1 MWLFISQILL
11 AIFVL
16 MSKKLAIIIV
26 VLVYSLGLTCQTIK
40 CQLSNANVLL
50 FQHNLYVYG
59 YQQSNATLKFKC
71 YSYSQKLQAK
81 DSIEFNLGKHTLSD
95 YLEISA
101 DTMHDV
107 LNFYF
112 QLANQKNMVS
122 LLRVNDSLKTI
133 ATTENYDANHIN
145 SLAVFEDEKLACKQD
160 LYIIRTATDSADKQF
175 YLSKYHVKSMNKPF
189 EYDYKWQ
196 FAFERKHIYCASVLA
211 ADTNQVIVY
220 AHVFDGLKKGQWI
233 LRINAN
239 TGAIIRG
246 TKLSAKGDQR
256 HFLISNFIINKK
268 TKSINVIGS
277 IYETNSIDFKNKT
290 SNFTSQAKNHK
301 LFLVTIDS
309 LGDVTQRVEKV
320 FPLPIQTKTQTGLQ
334 SFHLKIKEFTKN
346 TDGSYNIWSDIY
358 EQTLPNVLTYYSSW
372 QFNLVPNDVDFDVN
386 RSIFTISSKVIP
398 NFMSL
403 AKGDNYGKYILND
416 IGDYDRFK
424 YKKPLNEVVIKTGLD
439 DLNNAFYI
447 LKKTEILSAKK
458 SYNYIFMGKKALE
471 YKTLLK
477 SEQGQ
482 NINLFFIDKKSYIS
496 FITNIGNSYFEL
508 KVNNL

>member
-1 MWLFISQILL
+1 MLFISRILL
-11 AIFVL
+11 AIFVI

-26 VLVYSLGLTCQTIK
+26 ILVYSLGRLTSQTIK
-40 CQLSNANVLL
+40 RQLSNANALQ

-59 YQQSNATLKFKC
+59 FQQSNATLKFKC

-81 DSIEFNLGKHTLSD
+81 DSIEFNLGKHTPSD

-112 QLANQKNMVS
+112 QLANQKNAVS
-122 LLRVNDSLKTI
+122 LLRVNDSLKVI

-145 SLAVFEDEKLACKQD
+145 SLAVFDDEKFAYKQD
-160 LYIIRTATDSADKQF
+160 LYVIRTAVDSADKQF
-175 YLSKYHVKSMNKPF
+175 YLSKYHVKSMSKPF

-196 FAFERKHIYCASVLA
+196 FAFERKHIYRASVLA
-211 ADTNQVIVY
+211 ADSNQVIVY

-239 TGAIIRG
+239 TGAIIKG

-256 HFLISNFIINKK
+256 HFLMSNFILDKK
-268 TKSINVIGS
+268 IKSIDVIGS
-277 IYETNSIDFKNKT
+277 IYDANSIDFKNKT

-301 LFLVTIDS
+301 LFLITIDS
-309 LGDVTQRVEKV
+309 LGDVAQRVEKV
-320 FPLPIQTKTQTGLQ
+320 FPLPMQTKTQTSLQ
-334 SFHLKIKEFTKN
+334 SFHIKIREFAKN
-346 TDGSYNIWSDIY
+346 ANGSYTIWSDVY

-372 QFNLVPNDVDFDVN
+372 QFNLVPNDVDYDLN
-386 RSIFTISSKVIP
+386 RSTFTISSKVIS
-398 NFMSL
+398 NFTSL
-403 AKGDNYGKYILND
+403 TKGDNYGKYIMTD
-416 IGDYDRFK
+416 IGDYDKFK

-439 DLNNAFYI
+439 DLNNAFYV
-447 LKKTEILSAKK
+447 LKKTDILSAKK
-458 SYNYIFMGKKALE
+458 SYNYIFMGKKGLE

-482 NINLFFIDKKSYIS
+482 NLNLLFIDKKSYVS
-496 FITNIGNSYFEL
+496 FITNIGNSDFEL
-508 KVNNL
+508 KINNL

>member
-1 MWLFISQILL
+1 MGKIGQIL
-11 AIFVL
+11 I
-16 MSKKLAIIIV
+16 
-26 VLVYSLGLTCQTIK
+26 LVIGFTSLINGQTIK
-40 CQLSNANVLL
+40 RNLLSANILSFHNSL
-50 FQHNLYVYG
+50 FVFG
-59 YQQSNATLKFKC
+59 YEQSQANLKFKC
-71 YSYSQKLQAK
+71 FSYSTRLIAK
-81 DSIEFNLGKHTLSD
+81 DSIEFNLGKHTPSD
-95 YLEISA
+95 YLEINA

-112 QLANQKNMVS
+112 QLANQKNVVS
-122 LLRVNDSLKTI
+122 LLRVNDSLKQI
-133 ATTENYDANHIN
+133 ATAENYDANHIN
-145 SLAVFEDEKLACKQD
+145 SLAVFDDEKLDYKQD
-160 LYIIRTATDSADKQF
+160 LYVIRTAIDSADKQF

-189 EYDYKWQ
+189 EYDFKWQ
-196 FAFERKHIYCASVLA
+196 FAFERKHIYRASVLA
-211 ADTNQVIVY
+211 ADTHQVVVY

-239 TGAIIRG
+239 TGEIIRG

-256 HFLISNFIINKK
+256 HFLMSNFIIDKK
-268 TKSINVIGS
+268 TKSIDVIGS
-277 IYETNSIDFKNKT
+277 VYDANSIDFKNKT

-334 SFHLKIKEFTKN
+334 SFHLKIREFTKN
-346 TDGSYNIWSDIY
+346 SDGSYNIWSDVY
-358 EQTLPNVLTYYSSW
+358 EQSLPNVLTYYSSW
-372 QFNLVPNDVDFDVN
+372 QFNLVPNDVDYDVN
-386 RSIFTISSKVIP
+386 RSTFTISSKVIP

-403 AKGDNYGKYILND
+403 AKGDNYGKYLLND

-439 DLNNAFYI
+439 ELNNAFYV
-447 LKKTEILSAKK
+447 LKKTDILSAKK
-458 SYNYIFMGKKALE
+458 SYNYIFMGKKGLE
-471 YKTLLK
+471 YKALLK

-482 NINLFFIDKKSYIS
+482 NINLIFTDKKSYIS
-496 FITNIGNSYFEL
+496 FITNIGNSDFEL

>member
-1 MWLFISQILL
+1 MGKISQI
-11 AIFVL
+11 AIL
-16 MSKKLAIIIV
+16 IIGFTS
-26 VLVYSLGLTCQTIK
+26 LVSGQTIK
-40 CQLSNANVLL
+40 RNLLSANVLN
-50 FQHNLYVYG
+50 FHNSLYVFG
-59 YQQSNATLKFKC
+59 YEQSKTNLKFKC
-71 YSYSQKLQAK
+71 FLYNTQLQAK
-81 DSIEFNLGKHTLSD
+81 DSVDFNLGKHTPSD

-112 QLANQKNMVS
+112 QLANQKNVVS
-122 LLRVNDSLKTI
+122 LFRVTDSLKQI
-133 ATTENYDANHIN
+133 ATAENYDANHIN
-145 SLAVFEDEKLACKQD
+145 SLTVFDDEKLAYKQD
-160 LYIIRTATDSADKQF
+160 LYVIRTVADSSDKQF

-189 EYDYKWQ
+189 EYDFKWQ
-196 FAFERKHIYCASVLA
+196 FAFERKYIYRASVIA
-211 ADTNQVIVY
+211 ADTHQVIVY

-239 TGAIIRG
+239 TGVIIRG
-246 TKLSAKGDQR
+246 TKLNAKGDQR
-256 HFLISNFIINKK
+256 HFLMSNFIIDKK
-268 TKSINVIGS
+268 TKSIAVIGS
-277 IYETNSIDFKNKT
+277 VYDVNSIDFKTKT

-320 FPLPIQTKTQTGLQ
+320 FPLPIQTKTGTVLQ
-334 SFHLKIKEFTKN
+334 SFHLKIKEFTKS
-346 TDGSYNIWSDIY
+346 TDGSYNIWSDVY

-372 QFNLVPNDVDFDVN
+372 QFNLVPNDVDYDVN
-386 RSIFTISSKVIP
+386 RSTFTISSKVIQ

-439 DLNNAFYI
+439 ELNNTFYV
-447 LKKTEILSAKK
+447 LKKTDILSAKK
-458 SYNYIFMGKKALE
+458 SYNYIFMGKKGLE
-471 YKTLLK
+471 YKALLK

-482 NINLFFIDKKSYIS
+482 NINLIFTDKKSYIS
-496 FITNIGNSYFEL
+496 FITNIGNSDFEL

>member
-1 MWLFISQILL
+1 
-11 AIFVL
+11 
-16 MSKKLAIIIV
+16 MSRKLTIIIII
-26 VLVYSLGLTCQTIK
+26 LTYSLGLKSQGVK
-40 CQLSNANVLL
+40 RQLLNVSILQ
-50 FQHNLYVYG
+50 FHNSLYVYG
-59 YQQSNATLKFKC
+59 FEQSNTNLKFKC
-71 YSYSQKLQAK
+71 FSYSIKLQAK
-81 DSIEFNLGKHTLSD
+81 DSVEFNLGKHTPSD
-95 YLEISA
+95 YLEIST

-122 LLRVNDSLKTI
+122 LLRVNDSLKKI
-133 ATTENYDANHIN
+133 ATAENYDANHIN
-145 SLAVFEDEKLACKQD
+145 SLAVFDDEKLAYKQD
-160 LYIIRTATDSADKQF
+160 LYVIRTAIDSADKQF

-189 EYDYKWQ
+189 EYEYKWQ
-196 FAFERKHIYCASVLA
+196 FAFERKHIYRASILA
-211 ADTNQVIVY
+211 ADTHQVIVY

-239 TGAIIRG
+239 TGEIIRG

-256 HFLISNFIINKK
+256 HFLMSNFIIDKK
-268 TKSINVIGS
+268 IKSIDVIGS
-277 IYETNSIDFKNKT
+277 VYEASSIDFKNKT

-301 LFLVTIDS
+301 LFLLTIDS
-309 LGDVTQRVEKV
+309 LGDVTQRVEKA

-334 SFHLKIKEFTKN
+334 SFHLKIREFVKN
-346 TDGSYNIWSDIY
+346 TDNSYNIWSDIY

-372 QFNLVPNDVDFDVN
+372 QFNLTPNDVDYEVN
-386 RSIFTISSKVIP
+386 RSAFTISSKVIP

-424 YKKPLNEVVIKTGLD
+424 YKKPLNEIVIKTGLD
-439 DLNNAFYI
+439 DLNNAFYV
-447 LKKTEILSAKK
+447 LKKTDILSAKK
-458 SYNYIFMGKKALE
+458 SYNYIFMGKKGLE

-496 FITNIGNSYFEL
+496 FITNIGNSDFEL
-508 KVNNL
+508 KNNTL

>member
-1 MWLFISQILL
+1 MGIIRQFFI
-11 AIFVL
+11 VL
-16 MSKKLAIIIV
+16 IGFSN
-26 VLVYSLGLTCQTIK
+26 LVNGQTIK
-40 CQLSNANVLL
+40 HNLLSANVISFHNSLYVCGYEQSNAN
-50 FQHNLYVYG
+50 
-59 YQQSNATLKFKC
+59 LKFKC
-71 YSYSQKLQAK
+71 FSYSTKLQAK
-81 DSIEFNLGKHTLSD
+81 DSIEFNLGKHTPSD

-112 QLANQKNMVS
+112 QLANQKNVVS

-133 ATTENYDANHIN
+133 ATAENYDANHIN
-145 SLAVFEDEKLACKQD
+145 SLAVFDDEKLAYKQD
-160 LYIIRTATDSADKQF
+160 LYIIRTASDSADKQF

-196 FAFERKHIYCASVLA
+196 FAFERKYIYRASVLA
-211 ADTNQVIVY
+211 ADNNQVIVY
-220 AHVFDGLKKGQWI
+220 THVFDGLKKGQWI

-239 TGAIIRG
+239 TGEIIRG

-256 HFLISNFIINKK
+256 HFLMSNFIIDKK
-268 TKSINVIGS
+268 TKSIDVIGS
-277 IYETNSIDFKNKT
+277 IYDANSIDFKNKT

-301 LFLVTIDS
+301 LFLVSIDS

-334 SFHLKIKEFTKN
+334 SFHLKIRELKKN
-346 TDGSYNIWSDIY
+346 SDNNYNIWSDMY
-358 EQTLPNVLTYYSSW
+358 EQTLPNVFTYYSSW
-372 QFNLVPNDVDFDVN
+372 QFNLVPNDADYDVN
-386 RSIFTISSKVIP
+386 RSTFTISSKVIP

-403 AKGDNYGKYILND
+403 VKGDNYGKYIMND

-439 DLNNAFYI
+439 DLNNAFYV
-447 LKKTEILSAKK
+447 LKKTDILSAKK
-458 SYNYIFMGKKALE
+458 TYNYIFMGKKGLE
-471 YKTLLK
+471 YKALLK

-482 NINLFFIDKKSYIS
+482 NVNLFFIDKKSYIS
-496 FITNIGNSYFEL
+496 FITNIGNSDFEL
-508 KVNNL
+508 KLNTL

>member
-1 MWLFISQILL
+1 MCRINQIL
-11 AIFVL
+11 I
-16 MSKKLAIIIV
+16 
-26 VLVYSLGLTCQTIK
+26 VLVGFTSLVNGQTIK
-40 CQLSNANVLL
+40 RHLLSANVLN
-50 FQHNLYVYG
+50 FRNSLYVYG
-59 YQQSNATLKFKC
+59 YEQSNANLKFKC
-71 YSYSQKLQAK
+71 FSYTTLLQTK
-81 DSIEFNLGKHTLSD
+81 DSIEYNLGKHTPSD

-101 DTMHDV
+101 DTMHNV

-112 QLANQKNMVS
+112 QLANQKNVVS
-122 LLRVNDSLKTI
+122 LLRVNDSLKQI
-133 ATTENYDANHIN
+133 ATAENYDANHIN
-145 SLAVFEDEKLACKQD
+145 SLTVFDDEKLAYKQD
-160 LYIIRTATDSADKQF
+160 LYVIRTAIDSADKQF

-196 FAFERKHIYCASVLA
+196 FAFERKYIYRASVLA
-211 ADTNQVIVY
+211 ADTHQVIVY

-239 TGAIIRG
+239 TGEIIRG

-256 HFLISNFIINKK
+256 HFLMSNFIIDKK
-268 TKSINVIGS
+268 TKSMDVIGS
-277 IYETNSIDFKNKT
+277 VYDANNIDFKNKT

-309 LGDVTQRVEKV
+309 LGDVAQRVEKV

-334 SFHLKIKEFTKN
+334 SFHLKVREFTKN
-346 TDGSYNIWSDIY
+346 SDGSYHIWSDVF

-372 QFNLVPNDVDFDVN
+372 QFNLVPDDVDYAVN
-386 RSIFTISSKVIP
+386 RSTFTISSKVIP

-424 YKKPLNEVVIKTGLD
+424 YKKPLNDVVIKTELD
-439 DLNNAFYI
+439 DLKNAFYV

-458 SYNYIFMGKKALE
+458 SYNYIFMGKKGLE
-471 YKTLLK
+471 YKALLK

-496 FITNIGNSYFEL
+496 FMTNIGNSDFEL
-508 KVNNL
+508 KLNAL